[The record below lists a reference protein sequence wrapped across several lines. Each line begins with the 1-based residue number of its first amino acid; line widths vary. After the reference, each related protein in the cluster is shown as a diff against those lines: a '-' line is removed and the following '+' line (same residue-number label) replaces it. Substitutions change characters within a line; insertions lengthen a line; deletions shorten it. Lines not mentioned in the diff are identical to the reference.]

1 MKIDIT
7 NVIDNSKISAFQ
19 LGIFLLCF
27 ACLLLDGFD
36 AQAIS
41 YVGAA
46 ISKELHITRPELGV
60 VFSALP
66 LGVLFGSLLS
76 GMLADRIGRRPV
88 LIAATT
94 FFAILTLITSRAHSV
109 QELRILRVISG
120 VGIGAIM
127 PNAMALVGE
136 YSPRRS
142 RVAIMMIVSNGF
154 TAGAAVAGLTAAWLL
169 PKFGWRS
176 VFYFGGVIPLIL
188 AGAMLALLP
197 ESLQFLALRGRQ
209 LGELAKWLRRV
220 DPSVT
225 GTEYVVPDE
234 ETKSG
239 VPILHLFR
247 DSRAA

>member
-7 NVIDNSKISAFQ
+7 NVIDNSKISGFQ
-19 LGIFLLCF
+19 LGVFLLCF

-88 LIAATT
+88 LIGSTA
-94 FFAILTLITSRAHSV
+94 FFAVLTLLTAQASSLA
-109 QELRILRVISG
+109 ELRILRVISG

-127 PNAMALVGE
+127 PNAMALVSE
-136 YSPRRS
+136 FSPKRS
-142 RVAIMMIVSNGF
+142 RVATMMIVSNGF
-154 TAGAAVAGLTAAWLL
+154 TAGAAVAG
-169 PKFGWRS
+169 
-176 VFYFGGVIPLIL
+176 
-188 AGAMLALLP
+188 
-197 ESLQFLALRGRQ
+197 
-209 LGELAKWLRRV
+209 
-220 DPSVT
+220 VT
-225 GTEYVVPDE
+225 
-234 ETKSG
+234 
-239 VPILHLFR
+239 
-247 DSRAA
+247 